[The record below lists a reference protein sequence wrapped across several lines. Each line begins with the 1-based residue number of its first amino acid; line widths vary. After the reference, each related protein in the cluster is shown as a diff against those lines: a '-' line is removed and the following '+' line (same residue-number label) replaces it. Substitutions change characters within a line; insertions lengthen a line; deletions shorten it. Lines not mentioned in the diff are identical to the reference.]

1 MADNG
6 TIVGVSTQP
15 GSRKPKYHHSCPHPH
30 HSECNT
36 NWTSMWPAAP
46 SASSEMA
53 QHNHNPERSRPSGPR
68 WRPIA
73 PRHHMHQS
81 PPPSQL
87 DPPTVVETTGRCP
100 EVRGG
105 LGWTVCA
112 LPDGTVSEL
121 CHQDISISFPRFL
134 PTARLPPRWSPR
146 PILLFGYTALRLSTP
161 DSNNPTTGLP
171 NDAIPGKH
179 DLRSLDI
186 RP

>member
-1 MADNG
+1 MASR
-6 TIVGVSTQP
+6 TIGQFRDGPTQP
-15 GSRKPKYHHSCPHPH
+15 HPSKVSAFRPPLTTNRSSSPHASVTTPH
-30 HSECNT
+30 
-36 NWTSMWPAAP
+36 
-46 SASSEMA
+46 
-53 QHNHNPERSRPSGPR
+53 
-68 WRPIA
+68 
-73 PRHHMHQS
+73 
-81 PPPSQL
+81 QL

-105 LGWTVCA
+105 LGWMVCA

-186 RP
+186 RPQQPASWFASDVVRLFARPLQAPHPCAA